1 VASPMMSEVRLLQ
14 TRAKLALDRKDHE
27 AAFSLYEELA
37 KLGDLDGK
45 CRLAALYRDMRG
57 DYTSAV
63 DWYRRAAEHGSAE
76 ALCMLGYLHRSGQG
90 VQKDDIAAV
99 KCFRKAAELG
109 YCEAEELY
117 AQCLE
122 SGIGVQQDLEAAIH
136 WYRRAADHGSAGALV
151 HLGKMFSD
159 GKNDVDFA
167 QAFVYYARAAQLGDP
182 EAQFEL
188 GLMYYDGRGITK
200 DIEKALKWLS
210 ESSRRGYLVARR
222 VMMYLPEFLE
232 RTSVMPQYNG
242 TGVQVK
248 RTQ

>member
-1 VASPMMSEVRLLQ
+1 MSDIRGLHL
-14 TRAKLALDRKDHE
+14 RAKTALDRKDNE
-27 AAFSLYEELA
+27 TAFSLYEELA

-45 CRLAALYRDMRG
+45 CRLAALHRDLRG
-57 DYTSAV
+57 DFTTAAE
-63 DWYRRAAEHGSAE
+63 WYRRAADQGSAE
-76 ALCMLGYLHRSGQG
+76 AHYTLGVLYRGGQG
-90 VQKDDIAAV
+90 VPKDDIAAV
-99 KCFRKAAELG
+99 KCFRMAAELK
-109 YCEAEELY
+109 YCEAEEAY

-122 SGIGVQQDLEAAIH
+122 SGIGVAQDEDAAIV

-151 HLGKMFSD
+151 HLGKMFSGEKQGIPD
-159 GKNDVDFA
+159 YA
-167 QAFVYYARAAQLGDP
+167 QAFVFYARAAQLGDP

-188 GLMYYDGRGITK
+188 GLMYYDGRGVTR
-200 DIEKALKWLS
+200 DIDKALKWLS

-232 RTSVMPQYNG
+232 RTSALPQYNG

>member
-1 VASPMMSEVRLLQ
+1 MMSEVRGLHA
-14 TRAKLALDRKDHE
+14 RAKVALDRKDH
-27 AAFSLYEELA
+27 ASAFTLYEELA

-45 CRLAALYRDMRG
+45 CRLASLHRDVRG
-57 DYTSAV
+57 DFNAAV
-63 DWYRRAAEHGSAE
+63 EWYRRAAEQGSAE
-76 ALCMLGYLHRSGQG
+76 AQCMLGYLYRGGQG
-90 VQKDDIAAV
+90 VAKDDIAAV
-99 KCFRKAAELG
+99 NCFRKAAELG
-109 YCEAEELY
+109 FCEAEEAY

-122 SGIGVQQDLEAAIH
+122 SGIGITQDQAAAIH

-151 HLGKMFSD
+151 HLGKMFSS
-159 GKNDVDFA
+159 GKTDVDFA

-188 GLMYYDGRGITK
+188 GLMYYDGRGITR
-200 DIEKALKWLS
+200 DIDKALKWLS

-232 RTSVMPQYNG
+232 RTSTMPQYNG